1 MKATVTEYLVSF
13 KHQGGDIWLVIYFIE
28 AVWIIVLN
36 AITIITFCTSRRAF
50 SRAVYMLIN
59 LSASDM
65 IYGCS
70 IFMLCIYLA
79 FPSTGSSQNYM
90 EFLERGNIFIFFLL
104 GCAFISGTSLVPV
117 AVDRVFAT
125 FFPFRYRTVHCNY
138 YVTVFGINLSL
149 CLGIVIGRS
158 VSPRRYAEM
167 FGRIFTVIMV
177 LSLVTL
183 FISYTTILINL
194 RSQRQL
200 TNITKQAARL
210 RERKMAYTVML
221 VTLCSFLTWL
231 PIFLTFA
238 FQRYISPDVLTQ
250 IYGAC
255 LVIQASN
262 SFINPVIYALRV
274 RLFRKALFQLLCRC
288 TRYRVQPMVSV
299 GLKPR

>member
-1 MKATVTEYLVSF
+1 MEKGNLVSL
-13 KHQGGDIWLVIYFIE
+13 KNEDHIWSSIFCVE
-28 AVWIIVLN
+28 AAWIIAIN
-36 AITIITFCTSRRAF
+36 IITILTFSTNNRVF
-50 SRAVYMLIN
+50 SRAVNMLIN
-59 LSASDM
+59 LSIADM
-65 IYGCS
+65 LYGFS
-70 IFMLCIYLA
+70 ILVLCMYMLLVPTA
-79 FPSTGSSQNYM
+79 TPDDTLK
-90 EFLERGNIFIFFLL
+90 FLRVRNILIAILL
-104 GCAFISGTSLVPV
+104 SCAFFCGTSLFVV

-167 FGRIFTVIMV
+167 FGRIYTVIMV

-183 FISYTTILINL
+183 FISYTTILIKL

-231 PIFLTFA
+231 PIFLAFA